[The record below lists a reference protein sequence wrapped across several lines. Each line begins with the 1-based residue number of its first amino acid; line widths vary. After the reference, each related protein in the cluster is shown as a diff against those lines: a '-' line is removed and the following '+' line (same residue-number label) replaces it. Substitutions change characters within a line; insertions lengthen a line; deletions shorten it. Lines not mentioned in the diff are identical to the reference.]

1 MAKTNVSK
9 LLLKE
14 VNNDKRYWELDQIN
28 NSNASNKT
36 NRPKIQ
42 EEQYKRVT
50 KFKLKIKLN

>member
-1 MAKTNVSK
+1 MIRDTA
-9 LLLKE
+9 
-14 VNNDKRYWELDQIN
+14 YWELDQIN

-42 EEQYKRVT
+42 EEQYKRIT